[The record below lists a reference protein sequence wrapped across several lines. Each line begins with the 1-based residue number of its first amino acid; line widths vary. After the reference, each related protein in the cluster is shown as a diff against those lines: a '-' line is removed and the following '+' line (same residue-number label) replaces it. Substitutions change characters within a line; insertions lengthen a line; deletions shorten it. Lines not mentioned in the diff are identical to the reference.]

1 MPKFHAR
8 ESEDG
13 ASVTYWNM
21 ESISHAEYV
30 ERTETLV
37 ITLVDG
43 FTLTLRG
50 QDAADVMEY
59 IRMNRFLPPRDP
71 TPEQLAHFGKHA
83 QLLLRRESS

>member
-30 ERTETLV
+30 ERTKTLL

-43 FTLTLRG
+43 FNLTLRG
-50 QDAADVMEY
+50 QDAADVMGY
-59 IRMNRFLPPRDP
+59 IRMNRFWSPPDP
-71 TPEQLAHFGKHA
+71 TPEQLALFGEHAHF
-83 QLLLRRESS
+83 LLRGESS

>member
-1 MPKFHAR
+1 MPKFHVS
-8 ESEDG
+8 ECEDG

-59 IRMNRFLPPRDP
+59 IRMNRFLG
-71 TPEQLAHFGKHA
+71 TGQ
-83 QLLLRRESS
+83 